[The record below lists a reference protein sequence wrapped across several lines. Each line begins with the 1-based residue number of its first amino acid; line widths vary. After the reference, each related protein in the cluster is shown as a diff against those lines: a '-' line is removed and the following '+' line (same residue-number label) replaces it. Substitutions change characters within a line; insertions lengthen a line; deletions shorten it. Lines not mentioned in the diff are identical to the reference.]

1 MSRAFV
7 RFALLIL
14 AVVVVLI
21 AVPFA
26 VQAARPAATT
36 TAVIRQQG
44 TVPGTVPGTIPQATP
59 DAEPTATAAP
69 TPTRPLTTPYRP
81 PRRPAAAS
89 AASSAMRDGTRL
101 FVERVPVRTLIG
113 DAHSD
118 VLYAL
123 TLDGR
128 LHVSEN
134 GGRTWELRTT
144 EPQLTDFHM
153 SAADPTV
160 LYAGNGV
167 ECSAET
173 GSAPF
178 LKSTDGGV
186 RWETLPTAA
195 GLIPLLLHPADA
207 DTVLAADCDLPF
219 MTDNGGAAW
228 NAKPDISP
236 ERIWTKFYA
245 VAAAATTLAD
255 ESAPALDYL
264 YVAGVA
270 REGRAVLVYSGDAGA
285 TWTRITPRMNPAPV
299 MITAVAAD
307 RRIPGR
313 VWFADE
319 NGIWATDDFGG
330 MWTLQNAG
338 LDGFFEGDD
347 GSEGDDESEG
357 GDAPAVTSLLYAA
370 DHGLLLGT
378 RAGLYFWE
386 DGAEAWTPVGVGELE
401 APAVEALLVLD
412 SAPDTLWVTTAQ
424 GVYTVTLP

>member
-7 RFALLIL
+7 RLALLLL
-14 AVVVVLI
+14 AVVAVLT
-21 AVPFA
+21 AVPFVA
-26 VQAARPAATT
+26 QAARPAATT
-36 TAVIRQQG
+36 AAVIHQQ
-44 TVPGTVPGTIPQATP
+44 GTVPGTIPQATP
-59 DAEPTATAAP
+59 EVEPTVAP
-69 TPTRPLTTPYRP
+69 TPTRTLVAPYRP
-81 PRRPAAAS
+81 PRRPAATAGS
-89 AASSAMRDGTRL
+89 TVVTRDGTRL
-101 FVERVPVRTLIG
+101 FVERAPVRTVIG

-128 LHVSEN
+128 LHVSED
-134 GGRTWELRTT
+134 GGRTWELRTA
-144 EPQLTDFHM
+144 EPQLTNFHM
-153 SAADPTV
+153 SAADPMV

-167 ECSAET
+167 ECSAES

-178 LKSTDGGV
+178 LKSTDGGL

-195 GLIPLLLHPADA
+195 GLVPLLLHPADA
-207 DTVLAADCDLPF
+207 ATVLAVDCDLPF
-219 MTDNGGAAW
+219 MTDDGGAAW

-264 YVAGVA
+264 YVAGTA
-270 REGRAVLVYSGDAGA
+270 RDGRAVLLYSGDAGA
-285 TWTRITPRMNPAPV
+285 TWTRMTPQVNPAPV

-313 VWFADE
+313 VWFADD

-338 LDGFFEGDD
+338 LDALLED
-347 GSEGDDESEG
+347 GSADGDDE
-357 GDAPAVTSLLYAA
+357 APTVTSLLYAA

-378 RAGLYFWE
+378 RAGLYLWQDE
-386 DGAEAWTPVGVGELE
+386 AEAWTPVRVGDLE

-412 SAPDTLWVTTAQ
+412 SAPDTLWVTTTQ
-424 GVYTVTLP
+424 GVYTVTLR